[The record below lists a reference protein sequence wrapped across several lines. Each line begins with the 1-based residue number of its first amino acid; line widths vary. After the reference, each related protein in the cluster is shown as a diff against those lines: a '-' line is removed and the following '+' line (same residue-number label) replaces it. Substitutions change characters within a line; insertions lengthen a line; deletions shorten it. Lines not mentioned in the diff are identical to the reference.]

1 MKSERKKMHSEKELN
16 QNSIHQG
23 KKSDLTFR
31 NLLLL
36 ATHYILSVF
45 VILWKIFFNTIENFM
60 NYIEKE
66 RRMNDKVDQ
75 IFLQQKDGKIDQER
89 QQHLVDGDST
99 TSSEDSGVQ
108 DDGSDNSFNEIICKL
123 ESSIHKPWFPNVFH

>member
-1 MKSERKKMHSEKELN
+1 
-16 QNSIHQG
+16 
-23 KKSDLTFR
+23 
-31 NLLLL
+31 
-36 ATHYILSVF
+36 
-45 VILWKIFFNTIENFM
+45 M

-123 ESSIHKPWFPNVFH
+123 ESSIHKP